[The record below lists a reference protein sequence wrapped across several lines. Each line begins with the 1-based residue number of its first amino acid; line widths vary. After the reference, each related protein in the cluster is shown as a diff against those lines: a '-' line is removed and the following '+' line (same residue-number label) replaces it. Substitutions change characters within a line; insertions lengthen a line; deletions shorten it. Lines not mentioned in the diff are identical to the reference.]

1 MISPP
6 SSAAGIL
13 QAGTLCWIA
22 AGTSRGPHVT
32 PLVFAMSQGAL
43 WLTTSR
49 RSVKARA
56 WAAGDPSVAGLVR
69 DGTRAVSFAGR
80 ARTYDALEP
89 RTWLSSIAAAS
100 SLAAATIRYT
110 AKNARFFAGYAVD
123 AREVPLAWMPP
134 GRVFARI
141 DIECGAVI
149 EGDEV
154 RERWGRWPGGPL
166 VSGASFRASS
176 KPGDPLAGLPAGV
189 AARLG
194 RHGGEGA
201 LAVEGE
207 DGLALLPV
215 AWTATDHEL
224 FAAMPRAVAGLA
236 GTVTSDRV
244 ALSIDSAS
252 WWRAS
257 DMAGAMIEGKS
268 SVFALDDL
276 ATGTGSAGRLA
287 GAAGAARTG
296 SVLVRIRPRR
306 VVWWL
311 GWSSGAVAPEGRPG
325 EARVASKIAAAES

>member
-1 MISPP
+1 MTAPP
-6 SSAAGIL
+6 SGAAGIL

-22 AGTSRGPHVT
+22 AGMQRGPHVT
-32 PLVFAMSQGAL
+32 PLVFSMSEGAL

-56 WAAGDPSVAGLVR
+56 WAGDASVAGLVR

-89 RTWLSSIAAAS
+89 RTWLSSIAAAP

-110 AKNARFFAGYAVD
+110 TKNARFFAGYAVD

-141 DIECGAVI
+141 DIERGAVI

-176 KPGDPLAGLPAGV
+176 KPGDPLAGFPGGV

-194 RHGGEGA
+194 RHGSEAA

-207 DGLALLPV
+207 DGLAVLPV
-215 AWTATDHEL
+215 GWAATDHEL

-236 GTVTSDRV
+236 GAKASDRV

-257 DMAGAMIEGKS
+257 DMAGAMIEGRS
-268 SVFALDDL
+268 SAFALDDL
-276 ATGTGSAGRLA
+276 ATGSGSAGRLA
-287 GAAGAARTG
+287 GAARAARTG

-325 EARVASKIAAAES
+325 EARVARKIAAGES